1 MTLIVGIRCRDG
13 IAVGADS
20 AATLGSG
27 GVMTITQPTQKI
39 EIIDGTV
46 IVACSGSVGMAQR
59 IAQRISTLW
68 RDKQLTGDKCRTA
81 VDAGVTISN
90 EIRHDIIAEATV
102 AQQVGNVLPSAR
114 AFATSAIVAM
124 PIAKQLA
131 LIEFSET
138 GAPEVVPNTVPFV
151 SIGSGKPLADPFL
164 GFLRRIFWP
173 DTEPSL
179 AEGSLAA
186 VWTIDQ
192 CIRTSFAFL
201 AQPVHIAELRKESG
215 GGFSAHRL
223 SLPELLEHR
232 QQIDSAEAALNG
244 YKSAKVPVEAP
255 PEPPPTDNR

>member
-102 AQQVGNVLPSAR
+102 AQ
-114 AFATSAIVAM
+114 
-124 PIAKQLA
+124 
-131 LIEFSET
+131 EC
-138 GAPEVVPNTVPFV
+138 VPNTVPFG
-151 SIGSGKPLADPFL
+151 SIGGGKPLADPFL

-186 VWTIDQ
+186 V
-192 CIRTSFAFL
+192 
-201 AQPVHIAELRKESG
+201 
-215 GGFSAHRL
+215 
-223 SLPELLEHR
+223 
-232 QQIDSAEAALNG
+232 
-244 YKSAKVPVEAP
+244 
-255 PEPPPTDNR
+255 